1 MKAALLYQD
10 DPILRI
16 QDIETPVPGDGE
28 ALLRVE
34 ATGLCRTDLKL
45 MHGFLRPKSYPHV
58 LGHEIAGKVID
69 SKPNGAI
76 DRGILG
82 KVSQSGGKV
91 LVYPDV
97 GCGHCSFCLEGRMNL
112 CAYLRR
118 PGFEFYGGFAEYVK
132 VPIRN
137 LIASSLGREAAILT
151 DAGAVMLHALRKAR
165 LQPGMR
171 VVIAGVGGL
180 GTMAVQLVKL
190 FGCDAIA
197 LDIDDAKLSYASELG
212 AHSSMNIKGASSDE
226 IRERVTANT
235 SGKLVDLFIDLVGNG
250 SNQGIALN
258 LLAHDGKLLQIGY
271 SDATLG
277 DIPLKDVVYHEL
289 QVIGSLACSINDLND
304 VMDLTQRE
312 LLRLNVTKVYNLNE
326 INSAV
331 QDLEQNKITG
341 RSIVVP

>member
-1 MKAALLYQD
+1 MKAALLYQNE
-10 DPILRI
+10 PALRI

-28 ALLRVE
+28 ALLKVE

-45 MHGFLRPKSYPHV
+45 IHGFLRPRSYPHV

-69 SKPNGAI
+69 SNPSGAI
-76 DRGILG
+76 EREILE
-82 KVSQSGGKV
+82 KITQSGGKV

-112 CAYLRR
+112 CAHLRR

-137 LIASSLGREAAILT
+137 LIASKLGREAAILT
-151 DAGAVMLHALRKAR
+151 DAGAVMLHALRRAR

-171 VVIAGVGGL
+171 VVVAGVGGL
-180 GTMAVQLVKL
+180 GTMAVQLINL

-197 LDIDDAKLSYASELG
+197 LDIDDGKLSYASEMG
-212 AHSSMNIKGASSDE
+212 AQTTINVNGASASE
-226 IRERVTANT
+226 VRERMTAKT
-235 SGKLVDLFIDLVGNG
+235 GGKLADLFIDLVGNG

-271 SDATLG
+271 SEATLG
-277 DIPLKDVVYHEL
+277 GIPLKDVVYHEL
-289 QVIGSLACSINDLND
+289 QVIGSLACSIYDLND
-304 VMDLTQRE
+304 VIDLTQRGR
-312 LLRLNVTKVYNLNE
+312 LKLNVTKAYNLSE

-331 QDLEQNKITG
+331 QDLEQNRING